1 MQVSARFNNYP
12 HFMDNVL
19 IRVTEIKENKKII
32 YGYLMRIM
40 QKSMCSYGTHT
51 IKVEQSAT
59 IVHLF
64 II

>member
-1 MQVSARFNNYP
+1 
-12 HFMDNVL
+12 MDNVL